1 MARVKTGQL
10 KAGMVVAAEVMNMD
24 NVLLLPAGC
33 LLSDKHIEILQAWG
47 IPEIQVEAAEGLE
60 ESDDPL
66 ARLPP
71 EEAQRLTEETRAL
84 FYQLNEKE
92 PAHLEVFNFILR
104 RRARRIPHA

>member
-10 KAGMVVAAEVMNMD
+10 KEGMVVAAEVTNMD

-33 LLSDKHIEILQAWG
+33 HLSEKHIEILQAWG
-47 IPEIQVEAAEGLE
+47 IPEIQVQSTEGLE
-60 ESDDPL
+60 ASGDPL
-66 ARLPP
+66 ARLTP
-71 EEAQRLTEETRAL
+71 EEVQRLTEETRAL
-84 FYQLNEKE
+84 FYQLNDKE